1 MTYDYFYGQQAEMFA
16 FYRVPKVL
24 FTEDCFWNV
33 STDAKLLYGILLD
46 RMNLSARNGW
56 LDEEGRVYIIF
67 TIEEIKGL
75 LVEKK
80 QAYAEY
86 RQVKKEMQ
94 EYLIAKQT
102 VEHILGIDR
111 HKRVEE
117 KKQQKEEQR

>member
-67 TIEEIKGL
+67 TIEEIKGALSFQHQQGIL
-75 LVEKK
+75 LYERRKS
-80 QAYAEY
+80 
-86 RQVKKEMQ
+86 
-94 EYLIAKQT
+94 
-102 VEHILGIDR
+102 D
-111 HKRVEE
+111 
-117 KKQQKEEQR
+117 